1 MKPQDRNTGLLK
13 TWLADQLIEEIKK
26 GVYQPGEF
34 LDPVRRL
41 CEKYDV
47 SHITV
52 QAALRELERQD
63 LVERHPRKGILVK
76 SSRAAGV
83 ADWGSPA
90 SLDQLVFL
98 RWNASVAFTEQVEG
112 SQRYCNQ
119 AGISMTVLDAGQ
131 SHERML
137 GYLKDLPSFT
147 RGVMLVPFVTPEYSD
162 AIAALQAS
170 GIPVVC
176 LTQRFAGIDVSSI
189 AVDDFSC
196 GCLAVNHLMQQADQP
211 VWYIGHND
219 ARHAGWKA
227 AMQAHGIDNVADYE
241 VFFDTPEDV
250 LLAESVRRIAEIGER
265 LAGKIFK
272 GKKPADGW
280 SIYAFNDHCAR
291 GVYSAA
297 RTAGLEIGK
306 DVLVVGGGD
315 YPFCTR
321 LRPALSSIQM
331 SRQVLGYNGARLLH
345 SIIAQ
350 QGPKFTN
357 EVMPVHLVA
366 RGSSGASEIES
377 HATNQTS
384 LSSFADLSAK

>member
-1 MKPQDRNTGLLK
+1 MRPQDRNTGLLK
-13 TWLADQLIEEIKK
+13 NWLADKLTEEIRK

-52 QAALRELERQD
+52 QAALRELERKG

-76 SSRAAGV
+76 GSRSAGL
-83 ADWGSPA
+83 AEWGSTA
-90 SLDQLVFL
+90 SLEQLVFL
-98 RWNASVAFTEQVEG
+98 RWNASVAFTEQIEG
-112 SQRYCNQ
+112 AQRYCHH
-119 AGISMTVLDAGQ
+119 AGISMTVLDAAQ

-147 RGVMLVPFVTPEYSD
+147 RGVMLVPYVTTEYFD
-162 AIAALQAS
+162 AIGALQAS

-176 LTQRFAGIDVSSI
+176 LVNRLAGNDASSI
-189 AVDDFSC
+189 VVDDFSC
-196 GCLAVNHLMQQADQP
+196 GCLAVNHLMRQADRP
-211 VWYIGHND
+211 VWYLGYKD
-219 ARHAGWKA
+219 TRHAGWQA
-227 AMQAHGIDNVADYE
+227 AMRAHGIDEVSGYE
-241 VFFDTPEDV
+241 LFFQASEDV
-250 LLAESVRRIAEIGER
+250 LLAESVSLITEIGER
-265 LAGKIFK
+265 LAGRIFK
-272 GKKPADGW
+272 GKKPDGGW

-297 RTAGLEIGK
+297 LAAGLEIGK

-315 YPFCTR
+315 YPFATR

-345 SIIAQ
+345 RIIAK
-350 QGPKFTN
+350 QGPKLTN
-357 EVMPVHLVA
+357 EVMPVQLVA
-366 RGSSGASEIES
+366 RGSSGASEVEN
-377 HATNQTS
+377 ATTYTS
-384 LSSFADLSAK
+384 LSSFADTSAK